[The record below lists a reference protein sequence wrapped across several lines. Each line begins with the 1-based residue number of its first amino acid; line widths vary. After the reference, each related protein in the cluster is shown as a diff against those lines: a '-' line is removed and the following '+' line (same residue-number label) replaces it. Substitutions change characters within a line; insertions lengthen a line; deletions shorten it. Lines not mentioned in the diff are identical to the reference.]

1 MGSIPFYRTRTS
13 EKYQIESTVVLKRK
27 LASFFSIFSSVHF
40 KILQLVR
47 ARNRPIRQLFVQ
59 FLVE

>member
-27 LASFFSIFSSVHF
+27 LASFFPFFLHFSSF
-40 KILQLVR
+40 QNTSIGTRKK
-47 ARNRPIRQLFVQ
+47 
-59 FLVE
+59 